1 MNTTLRKIGNLRAL
15 KEKSDKILKIK
26 LHEIMH
32 LEVTVYCII
41 IKITIIALKKTYSN
55 PLVGKFHMTGFF
67 FLEQIKAHFQE
78 TA

>member
-1 MNTTLRKIGNLRAL
+1 
-15 KEKSDKILKIK
+15 
-26 LHEIMH
+26 MH

-55 PLVGKFHMTGFF
+55 PLVGKFHMIGFF